1 MGVSRI
7 DLLRCGLLPLLP
19 KRADGLIPRPGGG
32 LAPCACPDITAD
44 ALESVVW
51 QTVTSLIRDPEFL
64 VSEIRQRNEGPS
76 QTGQVLEKR
85 LSHLTMGQ
93 NQEEQVRAMVSR
105 MGKGLGTMD
114 FVQKQELLRLLVEKV
129 YYRGTEPE
137 ISTIIPLEPKRYQSY
152 PTPQEGARSDDTVLI
167 GLSEGVRSER
177 GIGLRRAE
185 SPSDRKAKHYSEGR
199 G

>member
-1 MGVSRI
+1 
-7 DLLRCGLLPLLP
+7 
-19 KRADGLIPRPGGG
+19 
-32 LAPCACPDITAD
+32 
-44 ALESVVW
+44 VVW

-64 VSEIRQRNEGPS
+64 VSEIRQRNEGSS

-85 LSHLTMGQ
+85 LAHLTMGQ
-93 NQEEQVRAMVSR
+93 NQEEQVMAMVSR

-114 FVQKQELLRLLVEKV
+114 FAQEQELLRLPVEKV

-137 ISTIIPLEPKRYQSY
+137 ISTIIPLEQERYQLH
-152 PTPQEGARSDDTVLI
+152 PIPREGARSDDTLLI

-177 GIGLRRAE
+177 GFGLRRAE